1 MGKIK
6 ALIIAAAFFVPAV
19 ILASPSSDRIVA
31 KVNDGLVLESEVQEA
46 YDAMTAQLEAAGQKA
61 EPEKLKKEIL
71 ENLVQQKL
79 LITIAQEEMV
89 VVSEEAVADKVNEFL
104 SGLRARFATEEAFEE
119 ALNKEGLSYTD
130 FRLKIES
137 QVRDGL
143 VFTKLKQKK
152 QQDFI
157 SKAPVAEAEMQQYF
171 DGHKGEFK
179 VGDEVNISQV
189 MIMPGYSGSGS
200 QKAAEIA
207 SKLKSG
213 EDFEKV
219 ASMLDGV
226 AGISA
231 AELGWIDT
239 TQLAKPIMDALAN
252 PSKNK
257 VVNVKSGDSYH
268 VIKILDY
275 KKGSEQKLDDV
286 KDKVRMKL
294 IEGKVDKMWQD
305 WIDSVKAKSY
315 IKYM

>member
-89 VVSEEAVADKVNEFL
+89 MVSEEAVADKVNEFL

-157 SKAPVAEAEMQQYF
+157 SKAPVAEAEMQKYF
-171 DGHKGEFK
+171 DEHKGEFK

-189 MIMPGYSGSGS
+189 MVMPGYSGSSS

-207 SKLKSG
+207 SKLKAG

-239 TQLAKPIMDALAN
+239 TQLAKPIMEALAN

-257 VVNVKSGDSYH
+257 VVNVKSDDSYH

>member
-1 MGKIK
+1 MD
-6 ALIIAAAFFVPAV
+6 V
-19 ILASPSSDRIVA
+19 
-31 KVNDGLVLESEVQEA
+31 KV
-46 YDAMTAQLEAAGQKA
+46 QL
-61 EPEKLKKEIL
+61 
-71 ENLVQQKL
+71 NLG
-79 LITIAQEEMV
+79 
-89 VVSEEAVADKVNEFL
+89 F
-104 SGLRARFATEEAFEE
+104 
-119 ALNKEGLSYTD
+119 
-130 FRLKIES
+130 
-137 QVRDGL
+137 
-143 VFTKLKQKK
+143 
-152 QQDFI
+152 
-157 SKAPVAEAEMQQYF
+157 
-171 DGHKGEFK
+171 
-179 VGDEVNISQV
+179 EVNISQV
-189 MIMPGYSGSGS
+189 MVMPGYSGSSS

-207 SKLKSG
+207 SKLKAG

-239 TQLAKPIMDALAN
+239 TQLAKPIMEALAN

-257 VVNVKSGDSYH
+257 VVNVKSDDSYH

>member
-1 MGKIK
+1 MQKIK
-6 ALIIAAAFFVPAV
+6 IVVLLTALFIPAFLSAAPASDKIA
-19 ILASPSSDRIVA
+19 A
-31 KVNDGLVLESEVQEA
+31 KVNDGLVLESEVNEA
-46 YDAMTAQLEAAGQKA
+46 FEAMKAQLEAAGQKVS
-61 EPEKLKKEIL
+61 PDQLKKEIL

-89 VVSEEAVADKVNEFL
+89 MVSEEAVADKVNEFL
-104 SGLRARFATEEAFEE
+104 SGLRSRFANEEAFEE

-157 SKAPVAEAEMQQYF
+157 SKAPVAEAEMSEYYQE
-171 DGHKGEFK
+171 HKGEFK

-189 MIMPGYSGSGS
+189 MIMPGYSGNSS
-200 QKAAEIA
+200 QKAAEVA
-207 SKLKSG
+207 SRLKSG

-219 ASMLDGV
+219 ASSLDGV
-226 AGISA
+226 SGISA

-239 TQLAKPIMDALAN
+239 TQLAKPIMDALAK

-257 VVNVKSGDSYH
+257 VVNVKSDGSYH

-275 KKGSEQKLDDV
+275 KSGSEQTLDDV

-305 WIDSVKAKSY
+305 WIDEVKAKAY

>member
-1 MGKIK
+1 MQKIK
-6 ALIIAAAFFVPAV
+6 IVAILTALFIPAFIIAA
-19 ILASPSSDRIVA
+19 PSSDKIVA
-31 KVNDGLVLESEVQEA
+31 KVNDGLVLESEVREA
-46 YDAMTAQLEAAGQKA
+46 YDAMTAQLEAAGKKVPSEQ
-61 EPEKLKKEIL
+61 LKKEIL

-89 VVSEEAVADKVNEFL
+89 IVSEEAVADKVNEFL
-104 SGLRARFATEEAFEE
+104 SGLRARFANEEAFEE

-130 FRLKIES
+130 FRLKIEA

-157 SKAPVAEAEMQQYF
+157 SKAPVAEAEMAKYYEE
-171 DGHKGEFK
+171 HKGEFK

-207 SKLKSG
+207 SRLKSG
-213 EDFEKV
+213 EAFEKV
-219 ASMLDGV
+219 AASLDGIS
-226 AGISA
+226 GISA

-239 TQLAKPIMDALAN
+239 TQLAKPIMDALAK

-257 VVNVKSGDSYH
+257 IVNVKSDDSYH

-275 KKGSEQKLDDV
+275 KSGSEQKLDDV

-305 WIDSVKAKSY
+305 WIDEVKAKAY

>member
-6 ALIIAAAFFVPAV
+6 ALIIAAAFFAPAV

-137 QVRDGL
+137 QVEYRDWE
-143 VFTKLKQKK
+143 T
-152 QQDFI
+152 DR
-157 SKAPVAEAEMQQYF
+157 
-171 DGHKGEFK
+171 
-179 VGDEVNISQV
+179 
-189 MIMPGYSGSGS
+189 
-200 QKAAEIA
+200 
-207 SKLKSG
+207 KSTRLN
-213 EDFEKV
+213 
-219 ASMLDGV
+219 S
-226 AGISA
+226 SH
-231 AELGWIDT
+231 
-239 TQLAKPIMDALAN
+239 
-252 PSKNK
+252 S
-257 VVNVKSGDSYH
+257 
-268 VIKILDY
+268 
-275 KKGSEQKLDDV
+275 
-286 KDKVRMKL
+286 
-294 IEGKVDKMWQD
+294 
-305 WIDSVKAKSY
+305 AKSR
-315 IKYM
+315 MPSSA

>member
-1 MGKIK
+1 MQKIK
-6 ALIIAAAFFVPAV
+6 IVVLLTALFIPVFLSAAPASDKIA
-19 ILASPSSDRIVA
+19 A
-31 KVNDGLVLESEVQEA
+31 KVNDGLVLESEVNEA
-46 YDAMTAQLEAAGQKA
+46 FEAMKAQLEAAGQKVS
-61 EPEKLKKEIL
+61 PDQLKKEIL

-89 VVSEEAVADKVNEFL
+89 IVSEEAVADKVNEFL
-104 SGLRARFATEEAFEE
+104 SGLRSRFANEEAFEE

-157 SKAPVAEAEMQQYF
+157 SKAPVAEAEMAKYYEE
-171 DGHKGEFK
+171 HKGEFK

-189 MIMPGYSGSGS
+189 MIMPGYSGNSS
-200 QKAAEIA
+200 QKAAEVT
-207 SKLKSG
+207 SRLKSG

-219 ASMLDGV
+219 ASSLDGV
-226 AGISA
+226 SGISA

-239 TQLAKPIMDALAN
+239 TQLAKPIMDALAK

-257 VVNVKSGDSYH
+257 VVNVKSDGSYH

-275 KKGSEQKLDDV
+275 KSGSEQTLDDV

-305 WIDSVKAKSY
+305 WIDEVKAKAY

>member
-1 MGKIK
+1 MGRIK

-171 DGHKGEFK
+171 DGT
-179 VGDEVNISQV
+179 
-189 MIMPGYSGSGS
+189 
-200 QKAAEIA
+200 KANLRWA
-207 SKLKSG
+207 
-213 EDFEKV
+213 
-219 ASMLDGV
+219 
-226 AGISA
+226 
-231 AELGWIDT
+231 
-239 TQLAKPIMDALAN
+239 
-252 PSKNK
+252 
-257 VVNVKSGDSYH
+257 
-268 VIKILDY
+268 
-275 KKGSEQKLDDV
+275 
-286 KDKVRMKL
+286 MK
-294 IEGKVDKMWQD
+294 
-305 WIDSVKAKSY
+305 
-315 IKYM
+315 

>member
-1 MGKIK
+1 MQKIK
-6 ALIIAAAFFVPAV
+6 IVVLLTALFIPAFLSAAPASDKIA
-19 ILASPSSDRIVA
+19 A

-89 VVSEEAVADKVNEFL
+89 IVSEEAVADKVNEFL
-104 SGLRARFATEEAFEE
+104 SGLRSRFANEEAFEE

-157 SKAPVAEAEMQQYF
+157 SKAPVAEAEMAKYYEE
-171 DGHKGEFK
+171 HKGEFK

-189 MIMPGYSGSGS
+189 MIMPGYSGNSS
-200 QKAAEIA
+200 QKAAEVT
-207 SKLKSG
+207 SRLKSG

-219 ASMLDGV
+219 ASSLDGV
-226 AGISA
+226 SGISA

-239 TQLAKPIMDALAN
+239 TQLAKPIMDALAK

-257 VVNVKSGDSYH
+257 VVNVKSDGSYH

-275 KKGSEQKLDDV
+275 KSGSEQTLDDV

-305 WIDSVKAKSY
+305 WIDEVKAKAY

>member
-1 MGKIK
+1 MQKIK
-6 ALIIAAAFFVPAV
+6 IVVILTALFIPAFIIAA
-19 ILASPSSDRIVA
+19 PSSDKIVA
-31 KVNDGLVLESEVQEA
+31 KVNDGLVLESEVREA
-46 YDAMTAQLEAAGQKA
+46 YDAMTAQLEAAGQKVS
-61 EPEKLKKEIL
+61 PDQLKKEIL

-89 VVSEEAVADKVNEFL
+89 IVSEEAVADKVNEFL
-104 SGLRARFATEEAFEE
+104 SGLRARFANEEAFEE

-157 SKAPVAEAEMQQYF
+157 SKAPVAEAEMAKYY
-171 DGHKGEFK
+171 DEHKGEFK

-189 MIMPGYSGSGS
+189 MIMPGYSGNSS
-200 QKAAEIA
+200 QKAAEVT
-207 SKLKSG
+207 SRLKSG

-219 ASMLDGV
+219 ASSLDGV
-226 AGISA
+226 SGISA

-239 TQLAKPIMDALAN
+239 TQLAKPIMDALAK

-257 VVNVKSGDSYH
+257 VVNVKSDGSYH
-268 VIKILDY
+268 IIKILDY
-275 KKGSEQKLDDV
+275 KSGSEQTLDDV

-305 WIDSVKAKSY
+305 WIDEVKAKAY